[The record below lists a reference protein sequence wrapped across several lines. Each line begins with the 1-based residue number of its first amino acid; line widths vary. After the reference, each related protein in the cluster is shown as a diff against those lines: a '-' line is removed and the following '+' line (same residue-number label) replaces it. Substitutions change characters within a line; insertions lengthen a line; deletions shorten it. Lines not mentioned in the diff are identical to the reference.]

1 VTAFH
6 VSGPREPSL
15 QAQTIGRM
23 REVAVIERSTTVAR

>member
-1 VTAFH
+1 VTASYA
-6 VSGPREPSL
+6 SGPPEPSL